1 MINRKLAMKALKL
14 KNEEDLI
21 IDIFKNVRDNI
32 QIITLLDQINSLT
45 EQLDLQTIYKKNK
58 EFLYNNCNKIKR
70 RFYYFRDENNFPRV
84 TVCVLYNIET
94 QTACRGLSLCSF
106 DDSPVK
112 AEGRDIAEGRAINA
126 YVTME
131 DSEKIVQYHQTN
143 EIINSITETKELIP
157 FIYKSQY
164 NMELTKFEKRL
175 FNIEE

>member
-32 QIITLLDQINSLT
+32 QVITLLDQINSLT
-45 EQLDLQTIYKKNK
+45 EQLELQTIYKKNK
-58 EFLYNNCNKIKR
+58 EFLYNNCNKLKR

-84 TVCVLYNIET
+84 TVCVLYNIE
-94 QTACRGLSLCSF
+94 AKVVCRGLSLCSF

-131 DSEKIVQYHQTN
+131 DSEKIIQSQTN
-143 EIINSITETKELIP
+143 EIIDSLVATTELIP
-157 FIYKSQY
+157 FRYKSQY
-164 NMELTKFEKRL
+164 DMELTKFEKRL